1 MTMGRTIRALWLNQI
16 KDVIKN
22 REILIM
28 FFVYP
33 LVAAVMNSAIPE
45 QYAQGNMFIAMFG
58 TMHMVFTPIV
68 VTTSLISEEREKHTL
83 RVLMMSNVKPVEYL
97 ISVGGFVFACT
108 MLTGAS
114 FIFMGGYTGVEVT
127 RVLLIMSV
135 GCVTSMIMGGAIG
148 MSSKSLTGA
157 NATAV
162 PLGLLLSFGP
172 MLSNFNQDIGKVS
185 RFLYSQQINDLMNQ
199 PLMEGELER
208 VVVIGINLLV
218 VGGVF
223 WYFAGKQ
230 RLAE

>member
-1 MTMGRTIRALWLNQI
+1 MAQPDKGCDQKPRDSDYVFCI
-16 KDVIKN
+16 
-22 REILIM
+22 
-28 FFVYP
+28 
-33 LVAAVMNSAIPE
+33 SAC
-45 QYAQGNMFIAMFG
+45 
-58 TMHMVFTPIV
+58 
-68 VTTSLISEEREKHTL
+68 
-83 RVLMMSNVKPVEYL
+83 
-97 ISVGGFVFACT
+97 GGSDEFCD
-108 MLTGAS
+108 S
-114 FIFMGGYTGVEVT
+114 
-127 RVLLIMSV
+127 
-135 GCVTSMIMGGAIG
+135 
-148 MSSKSLTGA
+148 GA